1 MNTLNDLPASDAA
14 ETAWLHSPWGMAVVC
29 RDGTVNRVNP
39 AFESHTGIAASS
51 VLGMGE
57 ADFAARIALEQAG
70 GRHYAQR
77 RVEAAGDG
85 LRAVYYF
92 FQATPASDQDL
103 KLSHIAEAL
112 REPLASIYGFV
123 ELLTTQ
129 DYDEEVRR
137 DLTATVLEQVE
148 LISNIINER
157 LDTR

>member
-85 LRAVYYF
+85 LR
-92 FQATPASDQDL
+92 
-103 KLSHIAEAL
+103 
-112 REPLASIYGFV
+112 EPLASIYGFV